1 MASLYD
7 SVTLQVLSFPK
18 APPSK
23 LGFQRKDLGVIAIQ
37 RTAGDRSFTLWDLG
51 TVRRWCQGSEGKP
64 SLSLGSRKPFVSL
77 GYNYVLDNPAHTSL
91 SVWSTWIPLSVFFKK
106 RFIYLFCIR
115 VHGYCLQTHHK
126 RASDPITDGCE
137 PPCGCWE
144 LNSGTS
150 RRAVSSLNHW
160 AISPAPRLC
169 VPKWVA

>member
-64 SLSLGSRKPFVSL
+64 SLSLGSRKPFVSS
-77 GYNYVLDNPAHTSL
+77 GYNYALDNPAHTSL
-91 SVWSTWIPLSVFFKK
+91 SV
-106 RFIYLFCIR
+106 
-115 VHGYCLQTHHK
+115 
-126 RASDPITDGCE
+126 
-137 PPCGCWE
+137 
-144 LNSGTS
+144 
-150 RRAVSSLNHW
+150 
-160 AISPAPRLC
+160 
-169 VPKWVA
+169 